1 MLQND
6 AVDFDAYVGAVKATE
21 KKQTQQNNTRKGFKV
36 PDCCAIGDKAIVRF
50 VNGIAETALDQGKPG
65 SGRAKLF
72 NIGWVRDDENKPF
85 FLVLPAILNNKPM
98 YKSLIVDFIDK
109 VLARAWVD
117 NPNAKEGEPAG
128 AWQYYYA
135 DRDDYGQQQTGT
147 KTLKSIFWNVFK
159 SGVTAAE
166 VGPDKYKKQRS
177 WRGQTVYI
185 ANVIDRYDY
194 KWHQENKKTK
204 LLMRFVNV
212 TSDKVTR
219 REASFYAMGAPLKEL
234 TDNHGVDLNYDVLI
248 VPGTES
254 TDKFTLKNVT
264 KLKQINYW
272 DEVKNYITDE
282 DKKVI
287 SDSSA
292 FTDEEKTWSPID
304 IDEFYRLTGAKV
316 FLSHFGKTVKAF
328 DLMTG
333 TNYYEQFEAEAKL
346 EDKAAGKTE
355 AQSAP
360 AQTQE
365 QPAATNTAPAQT
377 QAAPV
382 QEQPAA
388 TQAAP
393 AQPQP
398 VAQTQAAPAQA
409 APTQSPSFDT
419 MSPAGV
425 PSEVTPSADAKK
437 NIDDFYDS
445 LDDDD

>member
-6 AVDFDAYVGAVKATE
+6 EVDFNAYVGAVSASE
-21 KKQTQQNNTRKGFKV
+21 KKQTQQNNNRKGFKV

-50 VNGIAETALDQGKPG
+50 VNGIAETALDQGRPG

-85 FLVLPAILNNKPM
+85 FLVLPAIINNKPM

-109 VLARAWVD
+109 VLARVWVD
-117 NPNAKEGEPAG
+117 TPNAKEGEPSG

-135 DRDDYGQQQTGT
+135 DRNDYGQQQSGT
-147 KTLKSIFWNVFK
+147 KTLKDIFWNVFK
-159 SGVTAAE
+159 SGVTSAE
-166 VGPDKYKKQRS
+166 VGADKYRKQRS

-212 TSDKVTR
+212 SADKVTR

-234 TDNHGVDLNYDVLI
+234 TDNHGIGLNYDVMI
-248 VPGTES
+248 IPGKES

-264 KLKQINYW
+264 KFKQINYW
-272 DEVKNYITDE
+272 DEVKSIITEE
-282 DKKVI
+282 DKKLI
-287 SDSSA
+287 SDSNT
-292 FTDEEKTWSPID
+292 FTDEEKTWDPIN
-304 IDEFYRLTGAKV
+304 IDEFYRFTGAKV
-316 FLSHFGKTVKAF
+316 FLNHFGKTVKAF

-333 TNYYEQFEAEAKL
+333 TNFYEQFEAEAKL
-346 EDKAAGKTE
+346 EEKASGKSDT
-355 AQSAP
+355 QTAP
-360 AQTQE
+360 T
-365 QPAATNTAPAQT
+365 QPAATNVAPAQPAAPVQVQPQSAPVQAQTVTQT

-382 QEQPAA
+382 Q
-388 TQAAP
+388 T
-393 AQPQP
+393 
-398 VAQTQAAPAQA
+398 V
-409 APTQSPSFDT
+409 PTQSPSFDT

-425 PSEVTPSADAKK
+425 PADVAPSADAKK

-445 LDDDD
+445 LDDE